1 MNMRSSLAKW
11 FYLLALSLIWG
22 SSFILIKKGLTGFG
36 YFEAATIRLVAAGLV
51 FLPFGLLNFS
61 KIPRDKIVFV
71 GLAALLGMVLP
82 AYLFCLAQQHVQSS
96 VAGILNAL
104 TPVFTFVISI
114 FLFGIP
120 YKINQIAGL
129 LLGLICAVLLA
140 MDDPSTTISFN
151 LYAGLIVLA
160 TAFYGLNINLIKNRL
175 ADIPAI
181 ALSTVAVS
189 VAGLLAFLLVML
201 PNLAKYTVAEHQWTP
216 LLALLALG
224 VFGTA
229 LAQLLH
235 YKLISQSSA
244 LFASSPTYIIPIVAV
259 FWGLLDGEPFHLLHA
274 LSIAGILAAVV
285 MIRKG

>member
-1 MNMRSSLAKW
+1 MKISSSLAKW
-11 FYLLALSLIWG
+11 VFLLALSLIWG

-36 YFEAATIRLVAAGLV
+36 YFEAATIRLVSAGLV

-82 AYLFCLAQQHVQSS
+82 AYFFCLAQQHVQSS

-104 TPVFTFVISI
+104 TPVFTFVFAIL
-114 FLFGIP
+114 LFRTS
-120 YKINQIAGL
+120 YKIKQVAGL

-140 MDDPSTTISFN
+140 MDDPTTTIRFN

-175 ADIPAI
+175 AEIPAI

-201 PNLAKYTVAEHQWTP
+201 PNLEKYTVAEHQWTP

-235 YKLISQSSA
+235 YQLISQSSA

-274 LSIAGILAAVV
+274 LSVAGILAAVV

>member
-1 MNMRSSLAKW
+1 MKMNSSFAKW

-36 YFEAATIRLVAAGLV
+36 YFEAATIRLVSAGLV

-61 KIPRDKIVFV
+61 KIPRDKMVFV

-82 AYLFCLAQQHVQSS
+82 AYFFCLAQQHVQSS

-104 TPVFTFVISI
+104 TPVFTFVFAIL
-114 FLFGIP
+114 LFRTS
-120 YKINQIAGL
+120 YKTKQVAGL

-140 MDDPSTTISFN
+140 MDDPATTIRFN

-175 ADIPAI
+175 AEIPAI

-201 PNLAKYTVAEHQWTP
+201 PNLEKYTVAEHQWTP

-235 YKLISQSSA
+235 YQLISQSSA

-259 FWGLLDGEPFHLLHA
+259 CWGLLDGEPFHLLHA
-274 LSIAGILAAVV
+274 LSVAGILAAVV

>member
-1 MNMRSSLAKW
+1 MKINSSLAKW

-36 YFEAATIRLVAAGLV
+36 YFEAATIRLVSAGLV

-82 AYLFCLAQQHVQSS
+82 AYFFCLAQQHVQSS

-104 TPVFTFVISI
+104 TPVFTFVFAIL
-114 FLFGIP
+114 LFRTS
-120 YKINQIAGL
+120 YKIKQVAGL

-140 MDDPSTTISFN
+140 MDDPTTTIRFN

-175 ADIPAI
+175 AEIPAI

-201 PNLAKYTVAEHQWTP
+201 PNLEKYTVAEHQWTP

-235 YKLISQSSA
+235 YQLISQSSA

-259 FWGLLDGEPFHLLHA
+259 CWGLLDGEPFHLLHA
-274 LSIAGILAAVV
+274 LSVAGILAAVV

>member
-1 MNMRSSLAKW
+1 MKMNSSFAKW
-11 FYLLALSLIWG
+11 VFLLALSLIWG

-36 YFEAATIRLVAAGLV
+36 YFEAATIRLVSAGLV

-61 KIPRDKIVFV
+61 KIPRDKMVFV

-82 AYLFCLAQQHVQSS
+82 AYFFCLAQQHVQSS

-104 TPVFTFVISI
+104 TPVFTFVFAIL
-114 FLFGIP
+114 LFRTS
-120 YKINQIAGL
+120 YKTKQVAGL

-140 MDDPSTTISFN
+140 MDDPTTTIRFN

-175 ADIPAI
+175 AEIPAI

-201 PNLAKYTVAEHQWTP
+201 PNLEKYTVAEHQWTP

-235 YKLISQSSA
+235 YQLISQSSA

-259 FWGLLDGEPFHLLHA
+259 CWGLLDGEPFHLLHA
-274 LSIAGILAAVV
+274 LSVAGILAAVV